1 MTQDWDTGDSISILL
16 LEEKYMSANN
26 VKTIYLSLAIHCHS
40 LGMVVIAMC
49 HTSTS
54 NAGADALEQLNDNDD
69 NRIVV
74 VRNWD
79 VTAQG
84 AAEVAKTEVFTT

>member
-1 MTQDWDTGDSISILL
+1 
-16 LEEKYMSANN
+16 
-26 VKTIYLSLAIHCHS
+26 
-40 LGMVVIAMC
+40 MC
-49 HTSTS
+49 HTATS
-54 NAGADALEQLNDNDD
+54 NAGADALEQLNNNDD

-84 AAEVAKTEVFTT
+84 AAEVAKTEVFIT

>member
-1 MTQDWDTGDSISILL
+1 MTQDWDTGDSIFSILL
-16 LEEKYMSANN
+16 LEEKYMSAN
-26 VKTIYLSLAIHCHS
+26 VTTIYLSLAIHCHS

>member
-1 MTQDWDTGDSISILL
+1 
-16 LEEKYMSANN
+16 
-26 VKTIYLSLAIHCHS
+26 
-40 LGMVVIAMC
+40 MVVIAMC

-54 NAGADALEQLNDNDD
+54 NAGADALEQLND

-84 AAEVAKTEVFTT
+84 AAEVAKTEVFTTKPK

>member
-1 MTQDWDTGDSISILL
+1 
-16 LEEKYMSANN
+16 
-26 VKTIYLSLAIHCHS
+26 
-40 LGMVVIAMC
+40 MVVIAMC

-84 AAEVAKTEVFTT
+84 AAEVAKEEVFTT